1 VIIVLDPILEMCTF
15 TERVSRCGH
24 YTKTLS
30 TACASAKAKKEAYD
44 SDSGTSSTT
53 GGWCYLFGCN
63 KQAGVRRDGPGKLF
77 SLYIPI
83 ADYLITPRFKDK

>member
-1 VIIVLDPILEMCTF
+1 MCTF

-63 KQAGVRRDGPGKLF
+63 KQAGVRRDGPGSRTNSGF
-77 SLYIPI
+77 DNDDVDWNEY
-83 ADYLITPRFKDK
+83 